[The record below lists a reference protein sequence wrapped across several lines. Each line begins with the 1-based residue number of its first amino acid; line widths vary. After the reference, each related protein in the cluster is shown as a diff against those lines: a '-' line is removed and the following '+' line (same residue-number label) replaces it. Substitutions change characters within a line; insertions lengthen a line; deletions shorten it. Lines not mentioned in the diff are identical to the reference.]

1 MNLQRFAIPAFILGF
16 VLSGISTVF
25 AEDPSEAS
33 KSPFEIST
41 VYEVDPDVTTKRG
54 YRIPSI
60 VAAKSG
66 TLLAFSER
74 RTGFRDHAENDIVLR
89 RSHDEGQTWGAL
101 QVIAD
106 SGSDSLNDPI
116 AVQLTTGR
124 ILLRWTHFPRGIH
137 ANNSKHTV
145 IADPGYDGPKNVRIW
160 LAHSDDDGATWS
172 APRDV
177 TRMMR
182 REQAVSLGSPGS
194 GIQLMHGVHAGRIL
208 LPNYEVYHLG
218 GGRRKTIN
226 SVSISDDG
234 GETWSLSEQVPEP
247 TPETQNFGDEAQI
260 AELSDGS
267 ILMSARDEPKGG
279 HRKLSVSRNGGQ
291 SWEPH
296 RIAADLMTPPCMSSL
311 IRYEWPQEK
320 TAGLLLHTL
329 PATPSSRSHG
339 TIFVSR
345 DEGRS
350 WSRSITVTEGAFAYS
365 CLIRLPNGDVGC
377 LYEADEYRR
386 IVFARIPAEQI
397 TRERP

>member
-124 ILLRWTHFPRGIH
+124 IL
-137 ANNSKHTV
+137 
-145 IADPGYDGPKNVRIW
+145 
-160 LAHSDDDGATWS
+160 
-172 APRDV
+172 
-177 TRMMR
+177 
-182 REQAVSLGSPGS
+182 
-194 GIQLMHGVHAGRIL
+194 
-208 LPNYEVYHLG
+208 
-218 GGRRKTIN
+218 
-226 SVSISDDG
+226 
-234 GETWSLSEQVPEP
+234 
-247 TPETQNFGDEAQI
+247 
-260 AELSDGS
+260 
-267 ILMSARDEPKGG
+267 
-279 HRKLSVSRNGGQ
+279 
-291 SWEPH
+291 
-296 RIAADLMTPPCMSSL
+296 
-311 IRYEWPQEK
+311 
-320 TAGLLLHTL
+320 
-329 PATPSSRSHG
+329 
-339 TIFVSR
+339 
-345 DEGRS
+345 
-350 WSRSITVTEGAFAYS
+350 
-365 CLIRLPNGDVGC
+365 
-377 LYEADEYRR
+377 
-386 IVFARIPAEQI
+386 
-397 TRERP
+397 